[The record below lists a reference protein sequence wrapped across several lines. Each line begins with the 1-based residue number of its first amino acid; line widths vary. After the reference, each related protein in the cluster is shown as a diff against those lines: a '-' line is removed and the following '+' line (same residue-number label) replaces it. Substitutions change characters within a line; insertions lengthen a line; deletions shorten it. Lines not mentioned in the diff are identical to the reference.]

1 MLHDH
6 LSQIANVNSST
17 FSAIIELH
25 CKKYALVPQWAT
37 NADMPSQT
45 TGMHPA
51 GKLRTQR
58 LWLLCSTTAL
68 PERRSVTQHSLKR
81 NTGPANSEVFVCG
94 EGTSRTGSDSIQGC
108 MRDLGHGFRLSVLSV
123 ACQRPQ
129 ECIRCLTTKQP
140 PNLEPRVYP

>member
-1 MLHDH
+1 
-6 LSQIANVNSST
+6 
-17 FSAIIELH
+17 
-25 CKKYALVPQWAT
+25 
-37 NADMPSQT
+37 MPSQINS
-45 TGMHPA
+45 A
-51 GKLRTQR
+51 EKLRTQR
-58 LWLLCSTTAL
+58 PWLLCSTTAL